1 MPGLSLGTL
10 LRVLSLA
17 NLQFLENSDL
27 DPSMFLWQEDVKLP
41 TITEAESKMIDLDL
55 ADEEES
61 SGDYL
66 DDDQDIDKVEEEDDY
81 EDDYDEVRIS
91 KGLQGPVRFP
101 MENFKCIVIL
111 YKLF

>member
-1 MPGLSLGTL
+1 M
-10 LRVLSLA
+10 
-17 NLQFLENSDL
+17 
-27 DPSMFLWQEDVKLP
+27 KLP

-81 EDDYDEVRIS
+81 EDDYDEVRMN
-91 KGLQGPVRFP
+91 LQGSSRACKISSIFP
-101 MENFKCIVIL
+101 IAQHNS
-111 YKLF
+111 

>member
-1 MPGLSLGTL
+1 M
-10 LRVLSLA
+10 
-17 NLQFLENSDL
+17 
-27 DPSMFLWQEDVKLP
+27 KLP

-81 EDDYDEVRIS
+81 EDDYDEVRIF
-91 KGLQGPVRFP
+91 KGLQGPTNIFP
-101 MENFKCIVIL
+101 IAQHNS
-111 YKLF
+111 